1 MFLFL
6 FVEVEAEVD
15 TGRTADHCGAVL
27 SPYKYAG
34 YPMLIGTIKFET
46 ADSQLFSK
54 ETPLL
59 PAAAQLAYHTIDCSA
74 LNAEELRRC
83 VHVRPRVFVRLLN
96 ESCV

>member
-1 MFLFL
+1 M
-6 FVEVEAEVD
+6 
-15 TGRTADHCGAVL
+15 L

-46 ADSQLFSK
+46 ADAQLFSK

-83 VHVRPRVFVRLLN
+83 AHAVDSPVSVHYCTHQLSYGTGHF
-96 ESCV
+96 